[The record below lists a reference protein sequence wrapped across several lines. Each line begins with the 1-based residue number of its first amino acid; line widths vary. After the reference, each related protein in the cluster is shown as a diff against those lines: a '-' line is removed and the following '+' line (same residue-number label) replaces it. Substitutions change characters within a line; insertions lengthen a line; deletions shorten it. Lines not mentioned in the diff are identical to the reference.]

1 MRRLL
6 TLCMYAAICGSA
18 VAQESPRL
26 VVGITIDQLRTDFLE
41 SFSALYGENGFKRLF
56 RNGQV
61 YKNVKYPFKHISKA
75 SAAATIVSGTSPYT
89 HGIVA
94 DGWINRKNLQFE
106 NCVEDRA
113 VAGYNTQVG
122 SSPNKLLVST
132 IGDEIKLATEGKGLV
147 YSIATDRLISV
158 LSAGHAAD
166 WALWIDEKTG
176 NWAGSKYYGE
186 RPPYWVSPLE
196 FEERT
201 LIEKGSNNAR
211 VTRAA
216 NYCIT
221 SGTCGAD
228 HITDFLSLS
237 YDAGG
242 TVNANIDNI
251 RQTYIELDM
260 EIANLLQTIERSVG
274 IDKTLI
280 YLTSTGYNESP
291 TLLQTINHRIPTQE
305 FSMSRCMALLNMYL
319 VALHGK
325 GNYVEA
331 YFDNHIYIDNKLLEE
346 KKLKV
351 QDVLQECENFLYQ
364 FDGIQEVYT
373 STRLLQ
379 GAWSP
384 QQNYIRNGYNR
395 KHSGD
400 IIIEIA
406 PGCTVEDSGNGK
418 IKVWRTSWVDFPLF
432 FFGYKLE
439 AKQET
444 TPKSIEYIA
453 PTVARYARIRAPNGC
468 EER

>member
-1 MRRLL
+1 
-6 TLCMYAAICGSA
+6 MYAAICGIA
-18 VAQESPRL
+18 VAQESPQL

-41 SFSALYGENGFKRLF
+41 SFSELYGDDGFKRLLQ
-56 RNGQV
+56 NGQV
-61 YKNVKYPFKHISKA
+61 YKNVKYPFRHISKA
-75 SAAATIVSGTSPYT
+75 SAAASIVSGTLPYT
-89 HGIVA
+89 HGIIA
-94 DGWINRKNLQFE
+94 DEWINRKTLLKE
-106 NCVEDRA
+106 KCVEDRSIP
-113 VAGYNTQVG
+113 GYNTQEG
-122 SSPNKLLVST
+122 ASPNNLLVST

-166 WALWIDEKTG
+166 WALWIDENSG

-196 FEERT
+196 FEERGLT
-201 LIEKGSNNAR
+201 DKGSKNAR

-216 NYCIT
+216 SYCIT

-237 YDAGG
+237 YDAGE
-242 TVNANIDNI
+242 TEIANIDKI

-260 EIANLLQTIERSVG
+260 EIAKLLQTIERSVG

-280 YLTSTGYNESP
+280 YLTSTGYAESP
-291 TLLQTINHRIPTQE
+291 TLLQTINYRIPTQE
-305 FSMSRCMALLNMYL
+305 FNMSRCMALLNMYM
-319 VALHGK
+319 VALHGN

-331 YFDNHIYIDNKLLEE
+331 YFDNQIYLDKKLLEQ
-346 KKLKV
+346 KKLRW
-351 QDVLQECENFLYQ
+351 QDVLLECEDFLYQ

-373 STRLLQ
+373 SNQLMQ

-384 QQNYIRNGYNR
+384 RQSYIRNGFNR

-406 PGCTVEDSGNGK
+406 PGCTLEESDNGK
-418 IKVWRTSWVDFPLF
+418 TKVWRTSWIDFPLIIY
-432 FFGYKLE
+432 GYKLE
-439 AKQET
+439 AKQEI

-468 EER
+468 DEK